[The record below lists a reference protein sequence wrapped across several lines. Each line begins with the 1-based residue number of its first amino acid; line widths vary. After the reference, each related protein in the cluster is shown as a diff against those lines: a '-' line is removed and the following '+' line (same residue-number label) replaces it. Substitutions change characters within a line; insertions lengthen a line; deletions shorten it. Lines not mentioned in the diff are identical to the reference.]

1 MKLRRL
7 ARLLRLL
14 PPLIIL
20 MAGCATRHPVVSTWH
35 QSEFSPTRADRIAL
49 TLRPRPSPEDAELG
63 RLLVDELKR
72 EGFNLAP
79 IEKADYLMAC
89 TLTDELVEDRQ
100 HWITTTVPAPPPQT
114 TAQIMAQSP
123 APPSSSIPAASI
135 SRPVIFRNRGIRL
148 FLYTNPKNNPGGLQ
162 IAWQGYIATGQP
174 ATAERE
180 TLLIR
185 TLLGYFGQEQHGPVN
200 LSQ

>member
-7 ARLLRLL
+7 AALLWLL
-14 PPLIIL
+14 PPLVIL
-20 MAGCATRHPVVSTWH
+20 MAGCATRHPMVSTWH
-35 QSEFSPTRADRIAL
+35 ESEFSPTRADKIAL
-49 TLRPRPSPEDAELG
+49 TLRPQPSPEDAALG

-72 EGFNLAP
+72 EGFNLVP
-79 IEKADYLMAC
+79 MEKADYLIAG
-89 TLTDELVEDRQ
+89 TLTDELVTDQQ
-100 HWITTTVPAPPPQT
+100 HRITTTVPAPPPQT
-114 TAQIMAQSP
+114 TGQIMTLQ
-123 APPSSSIPAASI
+123 SSSVPETSI

-148 FLYTNPKNNPGGLQ
+148 FLYTNPKTNPSGLQ

-200 LSQ
+200 LGR

>member
-7 ARLLRLL
+7 AALLWLL
-14 PPLIIL
+14 PPLVIL
-20 MAGCATRHPVVSTWH
+20 MAGCATRHPMVSTWH
-35 QSEFSPTRADRIAL
+35 ESEFSPTRADKIAL

-72 EGFNLAP
+72 EGFNLVP
-79 IEKADYLMAC
+79 MEKADYLIAG
-89 TLTDELVEDRQ
+89 TLTDELVTDQQ
-100 HWITTTVPAPPPQT
+100 HRITTTVPAPPPQT
-114 TAQIMAQSP
+114 TGQIMTL
-123 APPSSSIPAASI
+123 PSSSASETSI

-148 FLYTNPKNNPGGLQ
+148 FLYTNPKTNPSGLQ

-200 LSQ
+200 LGQ